1 MNTIVIKDLHIGY
14 ADKIVANGLNG
25 EVRGG
30 QLTALVGTNGV
41 GKSTLLRTLAG
52 LLPALG
58 GTMLIAD
65 DKGNSRSVEE
75 LSKREMARTV
85 SVVLTAQPDIRHI
98 TVGEVV
104 AMGRIPYTGFF
115 GTLSNDDQGIVDES
129 LAITG
134 ITKFAQRQFHAL
146 SDGERQKVMAAKAL
160 AQQTP
165 IIILDEPTAFLDY
178 PTKVETMKTLRR
190 LANDLGKT
198 ILLSTHDLGL
208 ALHHADR
215 LLLLSEDL
223 REISKSELQT
233 YIQNQ
238 N

>member
-1 MNTIVIKDLHIGY
+1 
-14 ADKIVANGLNG
+14 
-25 EVRGG
+25 
-30 QLTALVGTNGV
+30 
-41 GKSTLLRTLAG
+41 
-52 LLPALG
+52 
-58 GTMLIAD
+58 
-65 DKGNSRSVEE
+65 
-75 LSKREMARTV
+75 MARTV

-98 TVGEVV
+98 TVDEVV
-104 AMGRIPYTGFF
+104 AMGRMPYTGFF

-146 SDGERQKVMAAKAL
+146 SDGERQKVMTAKAL